1 MVESKGGK
9 PCLSGHVATYI
20 PSCLGIVRVVPLP
33 RIKVGNCGSCVRGD
47 VPVEHL
53 GVYSFGD
60 VVAELLDLLADVS

>member
-1 MVESKGGK
+1 MVVLVVSRKPCCVVGLVVEHEGGK

-33 RIKVGNCGSCVRGD
+33 WIKVGNCGSCVRGD

-53 GVYSFGD
+53 
-60 VVAELLDLLADVS
+60 